1 MKSVFPEIKK
11 KMGFGGMRFPKR
23 DKEIDLELLSEMIDV
38 FMENGFNYFDTA
50 HGYHSGRSE
59 TALRECLVKR
69 YPRDSFV
76 LTNKLSTFHFE
87 REEEIRPLFESQ
99 LEACGVEYFDF
110 YFMHSQSAKL
120 YEKYTKT
127 RAYEVALELMRE
139 GKFRHFGI
147 SFHDEAPLLER
158 ILIEHPEIEVVQI
171 QLNYL
176 DFNDA
181 AVQSGKCLE
190 VCERFGKAVMVMEP
204 VKGGHLASPPDD
216 VKAIFDELG
225 DASYASYAIRFA
237 AGFDSVVS
245 VLSGMSDMAQ
255 VLDNISYMK
264 DFKPLDERE
273 ADAVRRATEA
283 FLSKNMISC
292 TACRYCTDG
301 CPMNISIPD
310 LFACLNSKKIFND
323 WNADFYYNGVHTAGK
338 GKASDCIGCGA
349 CEAACPQRL
358 PIRELLV
365 DVKNEFEKPEKAD

>member
-1 MKSVFPEIKK
+1 MQNKFFPEIKK
-11 KMGFGGMRFPKR
+11 KLGFGGMRFPKK
-23 DKEIDLELLSEMIDV
+23 DKEIDLQLLSEMIDV

-69 YPRDSFV
+69 YPRESFV
-76 LTNKLSTFHFE
+76 ITNKLSTFHFE
-87 REEEIRPLFESQ
+87 KEEEIRPLFELQ
-99 LEACGVEYFDF
+99 LEATGVDYFDF
-110 YFMHSQSAKL
+110 YFMHAQSAKL

-147 SFHDEAPLLER
+147 SFHDEAHLLER
-158 ILIEHPEIEVVQI
+158 ILKEHPEIEVVQI

-176 DFNDA
+176 DYDDV
-181 AVQSGKCLE
+181 AVQSRKCLE
-190 VCERFGKAVMVMEP
+190 VCEKYGKAVMVMEP
-204 VKGGHLASPPDD
+204 VKGGHLASPPSD
-216 VKAIFDELG
+216 VKEIFDELG

-245 VLSGMSDMAQ
+245 VLSGMSTMEQ
-255 VLDNISYMK
+255 LLDNVSYMK

-273 ADAVRRATEA
+273 SDAVKRATDA
-283 FLSKNMISC
+283 FLSKNIINC

-310 LFACLNSKKIFND
+310 LFACLNTKKIFND
-323 WNADFYYNGVHTAGK
+323 WNADFYYSGVHTVGK

-349 CEAACPQRL
+349 CEEACPQKL

-365 DVKNEFEKPEKAD
+365 QVKDEFEKPEND